1 MVGSPLR
8 SPSGGLERAPH
19 PNQTLDPGCLPSEG
33 GIAPKSFVSPMKGAA
48 DKVAP
53 ILLALAQCGRNGPG
67 LSGLGGGEERA
78 GARSLMRASRHAKL
92 CVASHNLVNGG
103 NTLVMEGPNKPTNF
117 LAHHAPQAEAPP
129 DMGNLHRES

>member
-1 MVGSPLR
+1 MKQSVIRYHPPDVGVMVGSLLR

-67 LSGLGGGEERA
+67 LSGLGGGEGEGR
-78 GARSLMRASRHAKL
+78 GLLLNESKQVLKL
-92 CVASHNLVNGG
+92 FPVSHNYPLVNGG
-103 NTLVMEGPNKPTNF
+103 AEQ
-117 LAHHAPQAEAPP
+117 APYFW
-129 DMGNLHRES
+129 L